1 MKHQNKA
8 RTALAERTDLPY
20 PNPYELLGPVRIL
33 RKQLGLTTNDLA
45 VLTALV
51 SFLPRERRGGPD
63 NRQIAL
69 TVVFPSNS
77 SLSERANGLDERTL
91 RRSLGRLSA
100 AELIERKSSANG
112 KRFPLRYGGVI
123 KDAFGINLKPLIQ
136 RYDILAMQASQL
148 TEELEHLR
156 SLKSEALAL
165 RASLLRQT
173 GLDEGKLSTLHM
185 FRNILRRATLT
196 VDAVLSII
204 SELRAMGAVKDAC
217 YGERHTV
224 VNAKADESLQAV
236 EQQSGTLDPGGL
248 TATNGQNVRH
258 IESTTKDINKIAINA
273 TGQDEQTSQIQ
284 AKMNRDPE
292 KMAWEDFIHVAELFP
307 VPPHS
312 GATLTRVLYDLGKLL
327 RVGQDRLKRG
337 IQKAGAGKLLIVFDY
352 LLARAGTIK
361 HPDAYFEK
369 VLCSQL
375 DRGQE
380 TSRH

>member
-1 MKHQNKA
+1 MEHQNKT
-8 RTALAERTDLPY
+8 RTALAERTDLPC

-33 RKQLGLTTNDLA
+33 RKELGLTTNDLA
-45 VLTALV
+45 VLTALI
-51 SFLPRERRGGPD
+51 SFLPRERRGGLD
-63 NRQIAL
+63 SRQIAL
-69 TVVFPSNS
+69 TVVFPSNA

-91 RRSLGRLSA
+91 RRSLGRLSS

-123 KDAFGINLKPLIQ
+123 KDAFGIDLKPLIQ
-136 RYDILAMQASQL
+136 RYNTLAMRASQL

-156 SLKSEALAL
+156 SLKTEALAL

-173 GLDEGKLSTLHM
+173 NLDEEKISSLNM

-204 SELRAMGAVKDAC
+204 SELRTMGAATNAC
-217 YGERHTV
+217 YGERHTEA
-224 VNAKADESLQAV
+224 NANAGVILQADEQRSDK
-236 EQQSGTLDPGGL
+236 LDPIEL

-258 IESTTKDINKIAINA
+258 IESTTKDTNKIAIKTTVQN
-273 TGQDEQTSQIQ
+273 EQTSQTP
-284 AKMNRDPE
+284 ATMSRNPE
-292 KMAWEDFIHVAELFP
+292 KMAWEDFTHVAGLFP

-312 GATLTRVLYDLGKLL
+312 GETLTRVLYDLGKLL

-337 IQKAGAGKLLIVFDY
+337 IQKAGAGKLLLIFDY
-352 LLARAGTIK
+352 LLARSGTIK

-369 VLCSQL
+369 VLSTQL
-375 DRGQE
+375 DR
-380 TSRH
+380 T

>member
-1 MKHQNKA
+1 MKHENKA
-8 RTALAERTDLPY
+8 RTALAERTNLPY

-33 RKQLGLTTNDLA
+33 RKELGLTTNDLA
-45 VLTALV
+45 VLTALI
-51 SFLPRERRGGPD
+51 SFLPREKRAGLNGPE
-63 NRQIAL
+63 IVL
-69 TVVFPSNS
+69 TVVFPSNA

-123 KDAFGINLKPLIQ
+123 KDAFGIDLKPLIQ
-136 RYDILAMQASQL
+136 RYDTLAMQALQL

-156 SLKSEALAL
+156 SLKTEALAL

-173 GLDEGKLSTLHM
+173 NLDEEKLSTLHM

-204 SELRAMGAVKDAC
+204 SELRAMGAATDAC
-217 YGERHTV
+217 YGERYTE
-224 VNAKADESLQAV
+224 VNANAGVILQADEQRSDK
-236 EQQSGTLDPGGL
+236 LDPIEL

-258 IESTTKDINKIAINA
+258 IESTTKDINKISIKTAE
-273 TGQDEQTSQIQ
+273 QDEQPSPNQV
-284 AKMNRDPE
+284 KMNRDPQ
-292 KMAWEDFIHVAELFP
+292 KMAWEDFTHVAGLFP

-312 GATLTRVLYDLGKLL
+312 GETLNRILYDLGKLL

-337 IQKAGAGKLLIVFDY
+337 MQMAGAGKLLLVFDY

-369 VLCSQL
+369 VLCTQL
-375 DRGQE
+375 DRI
-380 TSRH
+380 

>member
-1 MKHQNKA
+1 MKHQNKT

-20 PNPYELLGPVRIL
+20 SNPYELLGPVRIL
-33 RKQLGLTTNDLA
+33 RKELGLTTNDLA
-45 VLTALV
+45 VLSALI
-51 SFLPRERRGGPD
+51 SFLPRERRGGLD

-69 TVVFPSNS
+69 TVVFPSNA

-91 RRSLGRLSA
+91 RRSLGRLST

-123 KDAFGINLKPLIQ
+123 KDAFGIDLKPLIQ
-136 RYDILAMQASQL
+136 RYDTLTMQASQL

-173 GLDEGKLSTLHM
+173 GLGEEKLSTLHI
-185 FRNILRRATLT
+185 FRNVLRRATLT
-196 VDAVLSII
+196 VDAVISII
-204 SELRAMGAVKDAC
+204 SELRAMGAATDAC
-217 YGERHTV
+217 YGEGHTV
-224 VNAKADESLQAV
+224 ANASADESLQAV
-236 EQQSGTLDPGGL
+236 EQQSGTLDPREL

-258 IESTTKDINKIAINA
+258 IESTTKDINKTAIKQ
-273 TGQDEQTSQIQ
+273 TEQDEQTSQTQ
-284 AKMNRDPE
+284 AKMNRDPD
-292 KMAWEDFIHVAELFP
+292 KMAWEDFTHVAGLFP

-312 GATLTRVLYDLGKLL
+312 GETLTRVIYDLGKLL

-337 IQKAGAGKLLIVFDY
+337 IQKAGAGKLLLDFDY
-352 LLARAGTIK
+352 LLARSGTIK

-369 VLCSQL
+369 VLY
-375 DRGQE
+375 
-380 TSRH
+380 TT